1 VLEAKDAAIP
11 ADYAVNWSYP
21 EVRVGGNGV
30 IEGLSDINGNN
41 RLALVPK
48 PATDR
53 GRTIPQPASAVAHA
67 PVPASPP
74 AEVLEMLDTA
84 AQVLHDLAAAQV
96 SLHIEVVDGKAG
108 KRIHVQVRDAD
119 GELLR
124 EIPPH
129 QLLDVL
135 AGTSLGVTFDER
147 G

>member
-1 VLEAKDAAIP
+1 
-11 ADYAVNWSYP
+11 
-21 EVRVGGNGV
+21 V

-53 GRTIPQPASAVAHA
+53 GRTIPQPAPAGSSSGPVAVPLA
-67 PVPASPP
+67 PVPAHPP

-84 AQVLHDLAAAQV
+84 AQVLQDLAAAQV
-96 SLHIEVVDGKAG
+96 SLHIEVVDGGAG
-108 KRIHVQVRDAD
+108 KRIHVQVLDAD

-135 AGTSLGVTFDER
+135 AGTSLGVTFDEK